1 MKSFRLTLRN
11 NFPAL
16 IPALL
21 FFLFLTSCGAVKTT
35 QEPQA
40 APKQTS
46 ETPTPKK
53 FIVRTI
59 AFYNQENLF
68 DTIDDPE
75 IRDDDFTPR
84 GSYGWTSERYRHKIH
99 NMAKVISGIGR
110 DKTGAPPV
118 VLGVAEVEN
127 RNVMEDLVNDPQ
139 LKPYHYGIIH
149 FDSPDHRGIDVG
161 LLYMKGVFQPI
172 RMRVFPLKIYDDQGR
187 RIYTRDVLLVSG
199 NMDGEELHIIVNH
212 WPSRRGGEAR
222 SRPLRMAA
230 ARLDMQIIDS
240 LQRENKF
247 AKIIIMG
254 DLNDDPDSPSVK
266 EVLRAKGKKADVQPG
281 GLYAAM
287 EHFYRAGIGTLAY
300 RDSWNLFDQIFVSYP
315 LIEGTTGRQKDYSTF
330 KLWKSGIYNKTFLTN
345 RKGAFKGYPFRTYA
359 GGQYLGGYS
368 DHFPTYIILI
378 KQIN

>member
-1 MKSFRLTLRN
+1 MAIFSG
-11 NFPAL
+11 
-16 IPALL
+16 
-21 FFLFLTSCGAVKTT
+21 FFIAGCGTSKNA
-35 QEPQA
+35 PQPEA
-40 APKQTS
+40 KAKAQTS
-46 ETPTPKK
+46 AESPKK
-53 FIVRTI
+53 FVVRTI

-68 DTIDDPE
+68 DTIDDPK
-75 IRDDDFTPR
+75 IRDDDFTPK
-84 GSYGWTSERYRHKIH
+84 GSYAWTGERYRHKIH

-110 DKTGAPPV
+110 EQTGIPPV
-118 VLGVAEVEN
+118 ILGVAEVEN
-127 RNVMEDLVNDPQ
+127 RSVMEDLANDPQ

-161 LLYMKGVFQPI
+161 LFYMKGVFNPTRAQ
-172 RMRVFPLKIYDDQGR
+172 VFPLKIYDDQGR

-199 NMDGEELHIIVNH
+199 NMDGEELFIIVNH

-230 ARLDMQIIDS
+230 ARLDMKIIDS
-240 LQRENKF
+240 IQRENKF
-247 AKIIIMG
+247 AKIIMMG

-266 EVLRAKGKKADVQPG
+266 EVLRAKGKKADVQSG

-315 LIEGTTGRQKDYSTF
+315 LIQGTVGRQKDYSTF